1 MGAWGTCISHGPW
14 FCLHF
19 RSKTCCS
26 HRSSHVY
33 DFFAIYEQLK
43 VNFNLYQMEQFQI
56 PLKRKVH
63 EAQIRSQ
70 DSIFLSKTD
79 FNAVAASKK

>member
-1 MGAWGTCISHGPW
+1 
-14 FCLHF
+14 
-19 RSKTCCS
+19 
-26 HRSSHVY
+26 
-33 DFFAIYEQLK
+33 
-43 VNFNLYQMEQFQI
+43 MEQFQI